1 MRKAL
6 AGLLIRTAHRIY
18 PPKVTETTREMPL
31 SNRIFV
37 HNPEALAAAA
47 AVERVWRRRDLD
59 QQRRGGFGR

>member
-1 MRKAL
+1 MRKTL

-37 HNPEALAAAA
+37 HNPDALAAAA
-47 AVERVWRRRDLD
+47 AVERVWRRR
-59 QQRRGGFGR
+59 GMTHGR